1 MVAFMQVEGLR
12 SLLYYR
18 NFGLG
23 LGEMVQIGCRFS
35 KGPCYEV
42 HDNLLS
48 VFLMIIIIIAIIF

>member
-1 MVAFMQVEGLR
+1 MQVEGLR